1 MIAALVTG
9 ALFKAPESRMSKSGK
24 PFVTAT
30 IRAKDGD
37 AMTFIRIVAFS
48 ETAQTELFRLREGD
62 SLSVQGALKAELYK
76 PEGGEPK
83 LNLSM
88 IADAAW
94 RRHCTHGMSQAAK
107 ATATTPIF

>member
-9 ALFKAPESRMSKSGK
+9 ALFKAPEGRISKGGK
-24 PFVTAT
+24 PFVAAT

-48 ETAQTELFRLREGD
+48 ETACAELLRLKEGD
-62 SLSVQGALKAELYK
+62 SVAIQGPLKAELYK

-83 LNLSM
+83 ISFSM
-88 IADAAW
+88 VADQVLAL
-94 RRHCTHGMSQAAK
+94 RHPPK
-107 ATATTPIF
+107 